1 MKKEVE
7 MDLFVEMIFTKKID
21 MTEFQEQT
29 IKVGDIDSARKN
41 YILSKMP
48 DSELVK
54 NIIQNMQHE
63 FEKLGFEVIKNY
75 SYANEH
81 TPETLL
87 IECLKDKLQENLF
100 NGKNSK

>member
-1 MKKEVE
+1 MKKEVD
-7 MDLFVEMIFTKKID
+7 MDLFVEMMFTKKID

-29 IKVGDIDSARKN
+29 IKVGDINSTRKN

-54 NIIQNMQHE
+54 NIVLNMQHE
-63 FEKLGFEVIKNY
+63 IEKLGFEVIKNCSY
-75 SYANEH
+75 SSEH
-81 TPETLL
+81 TPETAL

-100 NGKNSK
+100 NGKKSK